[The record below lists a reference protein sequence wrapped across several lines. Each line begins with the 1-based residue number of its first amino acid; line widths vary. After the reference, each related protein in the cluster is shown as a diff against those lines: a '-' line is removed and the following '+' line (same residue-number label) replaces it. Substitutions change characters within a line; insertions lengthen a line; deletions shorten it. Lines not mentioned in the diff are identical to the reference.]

1 MVGGLLGK
9 WSVVGWLV
17 GRWPVDL
24 MKPGKNMSEV
34 VISPVQFG
42 RGLFCYSNFI
52 FFHIDDKEKA
62 NLIARISHLNL

>member
-1 MVGGLLGK
+1 MGK

-17 GRWPVDL
+17 DWWSVDL

-42 RGLFCYSNFI
+42 RGLFYYSNFI

-62 NLIARISHLNL
+62 NLTARISHSNL